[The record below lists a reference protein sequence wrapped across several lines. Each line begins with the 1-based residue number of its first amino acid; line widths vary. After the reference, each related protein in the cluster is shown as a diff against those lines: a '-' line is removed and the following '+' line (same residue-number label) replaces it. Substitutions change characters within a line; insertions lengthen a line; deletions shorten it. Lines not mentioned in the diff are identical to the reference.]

1 MIESIRSFT
10 AASFQTFLDEGKLMG
25 SRCVE
30 TGEIFIP
37 PRTICP
43 RTYSTNMEW
52 VELSGKGKLVAFTAV
67 YIGTTAMIQAGFDRR
82 NPYVTGIVEL
92 DEGPRFSAQ
101 ILGVD
106 AKEPEMIPIGL
117 PLTARFEVRGEGENG
132 RRHLVF
138 STLV

>member
-1 MIESIRSFT
+1 MNESIRSFT
-10 AASFQTFLDEGKLMG
+10 AASFQAFLDEGKLMG

-37 PRTICP
+37 PRAICP

-101 ILGVD
+101 ITGVD
-106 AKEPEMIPIGL
+106 PEQPDLAWIGR
-117 PLTARFEVRGEGENG
+117 PLDAVFIERGEGQE
-132 RRHLVF
+132 RHTSLVF
-138 STLV
+138 E